1 MPTSRK
7 ADYSG
12 RAFAIPMAM
21 ILGLVVAY
29 WVLTDWHRL
38 PVLISSAVAAFS

>member
-1 MPTSRK
+1 MPMSRK
-7 ADYSG
+7 AEYSG
-12 RAFAIPMAM
+12 RAFAVPMAM

-38 PVLISSAVAAFS
+38 PAMISSAVAAFS